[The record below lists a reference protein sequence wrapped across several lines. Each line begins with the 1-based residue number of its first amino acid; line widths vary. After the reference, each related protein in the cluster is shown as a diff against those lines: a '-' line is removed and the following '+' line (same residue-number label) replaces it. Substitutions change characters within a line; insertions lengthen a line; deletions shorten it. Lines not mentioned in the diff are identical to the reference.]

1 MGAPNRGGV
10 GACEEVAGAGMA
22 TDPSLGRGRCV
33 QQLQRR
39 STAEADGCRR
49 MAERAPENS
58 PGEPGPQSQDN
69 PREPHADRWK
79 PTEPHGCQSRQEQ
92 IANLRNFASFR
103 VRRGVESAGCYEKR
117 SEKCAAR
124 CPWSPT
130 ETCRESPTE
139 GCRCGVKP
147 WLGPFKESPKEQAME
162 PLQERLQRQ
171 QARQKP
177 SPRGEPHPRP

>member
-10 GACEEVAGAGMA
+10 GACAEVAGAGMD
-22 TDPSLGRGRCV
+22 TDPTLGRGRCV

-103 VRRGVESAGCYEKR
+103 VKRGGESAGCYEKR
-117 SEKCAAR
+117 SEKWR
-124 CPWSPT
+124 GEMP
-130 ETCRESPTE
+130 
-139 GCRCGVKP
+139 
-147 WLGPFKESPKEQAME
+147 ME
-162 PLQERLQRQ
+162 PHRDLSREPHRGLQMWGEAVAWPLQ
-171 QARQKP
+171 
-177 SPRGEPHPRP
+177 GEPQGTSHGAPAGAVYSGSRRARSHRPG